1 MGADYESNVLQ
12 SAVSATP
19 TEAPVAPIDNTFGA
33 ILIGNFVGLLMY
45 GIILYQAYDYFRLY
59 SKDTRRL
66 KCLVFALLYFYLVTN
81 YFNPAA
87 LLIGTWSAVLMG
99 VVMSIIIFVAQVFYV
114 RRIYLLS
121 RSYRGLVVVMSLLL
135 VGELGACNPFRQI
148 SHDLSRAHTI
158 FAPEGAA
165 TFAAIEGSTRYQFMS
180 QAALTRIE
188 STALVAVLVVDLF
201 LASTLVVIFH
211 RNRTGYKRTDSLLNI
226 LVIYTVNT
234 CVLTSAIN
242 ALALSFL
249 IAFPTNMIYFGILT
263 PATRS
268 YTMAVLGVLN
278 SRKALLEEYNRTGK
292 SGAGGH
298 KTDEESGNASQT
310 RVKELST
317 EKGIKHS
324 VTFVG
329 EDTLIGQESTKGCL

>member
-1 MGADYESNVLQ
+1 MGAHYESDVLQ

-19 TEAPVAPIDNTFGA
+19 TAAPVAPIDNTFGA

-45 GIILYQAYDYFRLY
+45 GIILYQAYEYFRLY

-66 KCLVFALLYFYLVTN
+66 KCLVRAHFLDTLHVIGSSHVCYFYLVTN

-87 LLIGTWSAVLMG
+87 LLIGTWYLMG

-135 VGELGACNPFRQI
+135 VGELV
-148 SHDLSRAHTI
+148 
-158 FAPEGAA
+158 
-165 TFAAIEGSTRYQFMS
+165 AAIEGR
-180 QAALTRIE
+180 RIE

-211 RNRTGYKRTDSLLNI
+211 RNRTGYERTDSLLNI
-226 LVIYTVNT
+226 LIVYTVNT
-234 CVLTSAIN
+234 LKGTNHRSSAIN
-242 ALALSFL
+242 ALAPRFCKSINSITRTAL

-278 SRKALLEEYNRTGK
+278 SRKSLLEGYN
-292 SGAGGH
+292 H
-298 KTDEESGNASQT
+298 EESGKASQT
-310 RVKELST
+310 RVEVST
-317 EKGIKHS
+317 AP
-324 VTFVG
+324 TFKKSITLVG
-329 EDTLIGQESTKGCL
+329 EDTLIDHESTKG